1 MTQIFEATTRYRYR
15 RGVRRGFSSSR
26 EGEMVNK
33 KAPRAKWCEGLFLLL
48 AAYIED
54 EVVVVVVVVDMAA
67 SDMAA
72 SEAGAMASTAGE
84 VTSVEVSVV
93 VVVSAGFE
101 QAATESEA
109 AATAAIAMNLNVLRM
124 IVIPSHQDV
133 KDYGEG
139 GIWKRCGC
147 GADSIKIS

>member
-1 MTQIFEATTRYRYR
+1 MDFPL
-15 RGVRRGFSSSR
+15 RG
-26 EGEMVNK
+26 K
-33 KAPRAKWCEGLFLLL
+33 AKWSKKSPSHQMVRGAFFAFA

-67 SDMAA
+67 SDLAA

-133 KDYGEG
+133 KDYGGG

-147 GADSIKIS
+147 GVDSIKIS

>member
-1 MTQIFEATTRYRYR
+1 
-15 RGVRRGFSSSR
+15 
-26 EGEMVNK
+26 
-33 KAPRAKWCEGLFLLL
+33 
-48 AAYIED
+48 
-54 EVVVVVVVVDMAA
+54 
-67 SDMAA
+67 
-72 SEAGAMASTAGE
+72 MASTAGD

-109 AATAAIAMNLNVLRM
+109 AATAAIAMNLKVLRM

-139 GIWKRCGC
+139 GIWKRCGYR
-147 GADSIKIS
+147 AKFIKIS